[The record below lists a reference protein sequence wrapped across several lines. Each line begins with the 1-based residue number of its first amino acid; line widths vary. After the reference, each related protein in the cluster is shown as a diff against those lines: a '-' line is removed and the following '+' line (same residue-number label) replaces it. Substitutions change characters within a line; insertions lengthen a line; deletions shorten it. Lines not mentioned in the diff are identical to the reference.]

1 MHPVADTHTHTIAS
15 GHAYSTLAD
24 MARAA
29 AEKGLKAIAIT
40 DHGPAM
46 PDGAYVFHFQNSRVW
61 PESLYGVRVL
71 RGAEVNIVDGDGKLD
86 LPEDILTV
94 LELNVASTHPPTYT
108 GSMDRAD
115 ITRAVLRVM
124 ETPFI
129 HIIGHPDDSRFP
141 VDFSE
146 LCRGASDTGTLLEV
160 NNNSLRPDSFRENA
174 RGNCIEMLSQCEK
187 FGAMVTV
194 ASDAHI
200 DGDVG
205 NFVYALD
212 LLQETGFPEELV
224 ANTSL
229 EKLLN
234 ILQQK

>member
-1 MHPVADTHTHTIAS
+1 MHLVADTHTHTIAS

-29 AEKGLKAIAIT
+29 AEKGLDAIAIT

-46 PDGAYVFHFQNSRVW
+46 PDGAYLFHFMNSRVW
-61 PESLYGVRVL
+61 PETLCGARL
-71 RGAEVNIVDGDGKLD
+71 LKGAEVNILDGEGKLD
-86 LPEDILTV
+86 LPEELLKV
-94 LELNVASTHPPTYT
+94 LDLNIASVHPPTYT
-108 GSMDRAD
+108 GATDKAD

-124 ETPFI
+124 ENPRI
-129 HIIGHPDDSRFP
+129 HVIGHPDDSRFP
-141 VDFSE
+141 VDFAE
-146 LCRGASDTGTLLEV
+146 LARKASDTGTLLEV

-174 RGNCIEMLSQCEK
+174 RGNCTEMLAQCEK

-200 DGDVG
+200 DTDVG
-205 NFVYALD
+205 NFVYALEI
-212 LLQETGFPEELV
+212 LTETGFPEKLV

-229 EKLLN
+229 DKLLN
-234 ILQQK
+234 ALQK

>member
-1 MHPVADTHTHTIAS
+1 MHLAVDTHTHTIAS

-46 PDGAYVFHFQNSRVW
+46 PGGAHYFHFMNSRVW
-61 PESLYGVRVL
+61 PETFCGVRIL
-71 RGAEVNIVDGDGKLD
+71 KGAEIDILDGDGKLD
-86 LPEDILTV
+86 LSEEILNV
-94 LELNVASTHPPTYT
+94 LELKIASTHPPTYT
-108 GSMDRAD
+108 GSTDTAD

-124 ETPFI
+124 ETSTI
-129 HIIGHPDDSRFP
+129 HVIGHPDDNRFP

-146 LCRGASDTGTLLEV
+146 LARAASDTGTLLEV
-160 NNNSLRPDSFRENA
+160 NNNSLRPGSFRENA
-174 RGNCIEMLSQCEK
+174 RGNCIEMLAQCEK
-187 FGAMVTV
+187 YGAMVTV
-194 ASDAHI
+194 SSDAHI

-205 NFVYALD
+205 NFVYALEV
-212 LLQETGFPEELV
+212 LAETGFPEKLV

-229 EKLLN
+229 DKLMN
-234 ILQQK
+234 VLQQK

>member
-1 MHPVADTHTHTIAS
+1 MHLAADTHTHTIAS

-46 PDGAYVFHFQNSRVW
+46 PDGAYLFHFMNSRVW
-61 PESLYGVRVL
+61 PETLCGVRL
-71 RGAEVNIVDGDGKLD
+71 IKGAEVNILDGDGTLD
-86 LPEDILTV
+86 LPEELLEL
-94 LELNVASTHPPTYT
+94 LELNIASTHPPTYT
-108 GSMDRAD
+108 GSTEAAD

-124 ETPFI
+124 ETPHI
-129 HIIGHPDDSRFP
+129 HVIGHPDDSRFP

-146 LCRGASDTGTLLEV
+146 LCRGAADTGTLLEV
-160 NNNSLRPDSFRENA
+160 NNNSLRPDGFRENA
-174 RGNCIEMLSQCEK
+174 RGNCLEMLAQCEK
-187 FGAMVTV
+187 YGAMVTV
-194 ASDAHI
+194 SSDAHI

-205 NFVYALD
+205 NFVYAQEILK
-212 LLQETGFPEELV
+212 ETGFPERLV

-229 EKLLN
+229 DKLLN
-234 ILQQK
+234 ALQQK